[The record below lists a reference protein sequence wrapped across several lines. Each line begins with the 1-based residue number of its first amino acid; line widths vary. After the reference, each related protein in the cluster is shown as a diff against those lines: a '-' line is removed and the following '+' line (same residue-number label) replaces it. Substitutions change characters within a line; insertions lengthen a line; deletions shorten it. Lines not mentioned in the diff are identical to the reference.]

1 MSPSVERDAGEFKIT
16 QLQSEPYLSIVI
28 PSYNEERRLPGTLS
42 KVIAYLQRKGGRAE
56 ILVVDDGSSDDT
68 AAVVEQVGAANPMV
82 RLIRN
87 PHRGKAYAVRTG
99 MLAAAGQFVLFSDAD
114 GATPIEEADKLLPRL
129 EEGVDVAIASREG
142 KDARRFDE
150 PWHRHLMG
158 RVFNLVVQLLALPG
172 IHDTQCG
179 FKAFRRGAARELFGH
194 MQLYGEA
201 ATSPVKGAMLTG
213 FDVEILFL
221 ARKWGYRIAEVPVH
235 WSYGAESKV
244 HPIKDS
250 WRNLRDVLLV
260 RWNDLRGRYS
270 EPRRHDRA
278 TPANP
283 AGRSSGNAGRSSE
296 SGGA

>member
-1 MSPSVERDAGEFKIT
+1 MRDAGESKIT

-42 KVIAYLQRKGGRAE
+42 KVIAYLQTKGRSAE

-68 AAVVEQVGAANPMV
+68 ADITEQVSATNPV
-82 RLIRN
+82 VHLIRN
-87 PHRGKAYAVRTG
+87 EHRGKAFAVRTG

-129 EEGVDVAIASREG
+129 DEGYDVAIASREG
-142 KDARRFDE
+142 KEARRLDE

-158 RVFNLVVQLLALPG
+158 RVFNLIVQLLALPG

-179 FKAFRRGAARELFGH
+179 FKAFRRDAARDLFGN
-194 MQLYGEA
+194 MQLYGDG
-201 ATSPVKGAMLTG
+201 ATGPVKGAMLTG

-221 ARKWGYRIAEVPVH
+221 ARKWGYRIVEVPVH

-250 WRNLRDVLLV
+250 WRNLRDVLRV
-260 RWNDLRGRYS
+260 RWNELRGRY
-270 EPRRHDRA
+270 RRPDDGE
-278 TPANP
+278 
-283 AGRSSGNAGRSSE
+283 AGRRRS
-296 SGGA
+296 